1 MNNNTIR
8 RHIPSIAIV
17 VLGYLTII
25 TYAQEELTSAQ
36 RFTQEIGDDPINNT
50 DTSLWISFINLCDT
64 IAPFCGVIVFLAPLQ
79 TINQIIKDKT
89 VGSLP
94 LLPYSSMVA
103 NSFVWVCYGLLKGLP
118 SVYISNAVGLLLGTY
133 YFKQFIEFCSPMS
146 INLPGTVSQHIK
158 GAGCII
164 LLNLCLALSG
174 LENASEVIGKEGV
187 FYCIILFAS
196 PLAALKHVIITKSAQ
211 SIPLPFTLACL
222 LNCMA
227 WTVVGWWKIQPSDF
241 NIYFPNMMGL
251 CCAVAQLVLKGVYGN
266 SSTKDLPK

>member
-1 MNNNTIR
+1 MV
-8 RHIPSIAIV
+8 SV
-17 VLGYLTII
+17 DVYLVFNLYTCLLLYIETDII
-25 TYAQEELTSAQ
+25 LCTLSLY
-36 RFTQEIGDDPINNT
+36 PI
-50 DTSLWISFINLCDT
+50 
-64 IAPFCGVIVFLAPLQ
+64 
-79 TINQIIKDKT
+79 

-94 LLPYSSMVA
+94 LLPYSSMVS

-118 SVYISNAVGLLLGTY
+118 SVYMSNAVGLLLGAY
-133 YFKQFIEFCSPMS
+133 YFKSFIEFCGPMS
-146 INLPGTVSQHIK
+146 INLPGTVSQHTK

-174 LENASEVIGKEGV
+174 LENASEIIGKEGV

-196 PLAALKHVIITKSAQ
+196 PLAALKHVIVTKSAH
-211 SIPLPFTLACL
+211 SIPTPFTLACL

-251 CCAVAQLVLKGVYGN
+251 ACAVAQLILKGIYGN
-266 SSTKDLPK
+266 SPTKDLPK

>member
-1 MNNNTIR
+1 MNNTIQYT
-8 RHIPSIAIV
+8 PIV
-17 VLGYLTII
+17 ILGYLSII
-25 TYAQEELTSAQ
+25 SYAQEELTSAQ
-36 RFTQEIGDDPINNT
+36 RFAQEIGDGQNNT
-50 DTSLWISFINLCDT
+50 DPSLWISFVNLCDT
-64 IAPFCGVIVFLAPLQ
+64 IAPFCGIIVFLAPLQ
-79 TINQIIKDKT
+79 TINQINKDKT

-94 LLPYSSMVA
+94 LLPYSSMVS

-118 SVYISNAVGLLLGTY
+118 SVYMSNAVGLLLGAY
-133 YFKQFIEFCSPMS
+133 YFKCFIEFCGPMA

-158 GAGCII
+158 GAGCIV

-174 LENASEVIGKEGV
+174 LENASEIIGKEGV

-196 PLAALKHVIITKSAQ
+196 PLAALKHVIVTKSAH

-222 LNCMA
+222 INCMS

-251 CCAVAQLVLKGVYGN
+251 ACAVAQLVLKGIYGN
-266 SSTKDLPK
+266 SPTKDLPK